1 MVGLVSEF
9 VGGFEFIGVDEVV
22 VDPVAGS
29 DGGEVG
35 ALLAIEVIGDGVD
48 LGGGADVCSKVSKG
62 GDEFGASKAK
72 SRESNRKF

>member
-1 MVGLVSEF
+1 MVWLVSGF

-48 LGGGADVCSKVSKG
+48 LGGGADVCSKVSKRG
-62 GDEFGASKAK
+62 
-72 SRESNRKF
+72 RRI